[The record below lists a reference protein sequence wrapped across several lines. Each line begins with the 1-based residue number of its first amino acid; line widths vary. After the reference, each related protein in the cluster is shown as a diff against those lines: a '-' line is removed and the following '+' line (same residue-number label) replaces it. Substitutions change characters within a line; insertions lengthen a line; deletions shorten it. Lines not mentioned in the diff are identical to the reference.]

1 MQYEIDFINYFN
13 DEEKTKVIKYIE
25 KNFNE
30 LELHAGGNYSV
41 DVSDAVKRTAS
52 VDIYVNEGECDK

>member
-13 DEEKTKVIKYIE
+13 DEEKTKVADYIE
-25 KNFNE
+25 ENFNE

-41 DVSDAVKRTAS
+41 DVSDAVRRTAN
-52 VDIYVNEGECDK
+52 VDIYVY